1 MMKNLGW
8 SEEKSRTVEDRYK
21 ELYSESVEWVAKKLE
36 EATRVGYITA
46 AFGLRVRTPLLHQVI
61 LGTSKTPFEAEA
73 EGRTAGNAL
82 GQSWCMLNNR
92 AQSEFMQRVRQES
105 HALEIRTCASIHDA
119 SYYMI
124 RDNLDVLMYLNEHLV
139 NAVKWQEHP
148 DIYHDEVKLGGE
160 TSVFFP
166 SWAEE
171 LTIPNHADKATIL
184 SLVEKHQKFLQQRKN
199 AP

>member
-92 AQSEFMQRVRQES
+92 AQSEFMQRVRQENF
-105 HALEIRTCASIHDA
+105 ALDIRTCASIHDA

-124 RDNLDVLMYLNEHLV
+124 RDNLDVLMYLNKHLV
-139 NAVKWQEHP
+139 NAVKWQNHP
-148 DIYHDEVKLGGE
+148 DIYHDEVKLSGE